1 MIFKEKEPLKIDS
14 HFGGNGTIEIYKHVK
29 KDDLENIYMLANVV
43 LPKGTSIGYH
53 LHDKDSEIYH
63 VIKGKGL
70 FIDENKE
77 EHIVHKNDC
86 CVIKKGQSHGIE
98 NIGDEDLE
106 FIAILF

>member
-1 MIFKEKEPLKIDS
+1 MIFKERTPLKIKN
-14 HFGGNGTIEIYKHVK
+14 HFGGKGIIEIYKHVK
-29 KDDLENIYMLANVV
+29 KNDLETIDMVANVV

-53 LHDKDSEIYH
+53 LHGKDAEIYH
-63 VIKGKGL
+63 IVKGKGL

-98 NIGDEDLE
+98 NVGDEDLE